1 MSRSHILPIE
11 IFTGAQSYEGIG
23 AAEHTEDANLIIV
36 LKLKTRHHYACS
48 ENFLRQMYIGGIE
61 PTRLLLQAA
70 QTYKHCP
77 KALTLR
83 HRAMSTALAQPTP
96 DQCID

>member
-1 MSRSHILPIE
+1 MSRSHILPVE

-61 PTRLLLQAA
+61 PRDSYYRLP
-70 QTYKHCP
+70 KH
-77 KALTLR
+77 T
-83 HRAMSTALAQPTP
+83 STAQRH
-96 DQCID
+96 